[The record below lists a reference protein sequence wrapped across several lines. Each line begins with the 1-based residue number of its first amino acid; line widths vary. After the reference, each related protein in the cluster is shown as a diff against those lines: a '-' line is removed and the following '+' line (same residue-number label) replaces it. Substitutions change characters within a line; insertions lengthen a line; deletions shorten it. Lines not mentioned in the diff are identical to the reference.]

1 MDLMRPGGERGG
13 ILLVIAGLV
22 LARAFDWLWIDP
34 LADSDAAAPA
44 SIAASR
50 E

>member
-1 MDLMRPGGERGG
+1 MGLVRPGGERGG

-34 LADSDAAAPA
+34 LADSLMPLLPRP
-44 SIAASR
+44 SP
-50 E
+50 